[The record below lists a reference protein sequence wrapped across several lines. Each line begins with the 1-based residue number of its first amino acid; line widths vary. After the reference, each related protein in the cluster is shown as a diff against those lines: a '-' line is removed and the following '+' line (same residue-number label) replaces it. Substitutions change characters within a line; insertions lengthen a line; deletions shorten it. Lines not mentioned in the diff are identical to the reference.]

1 MMFAPDS
8 APSVTPQTLL
18 NRLVAQGDAPNFVL
32 HNRVRETINANG
44 EVTATAFEFS
54 AECR

>member
-1 MMFAPDS
+1 MFAPDS

-18 NRLVAQGDAPNFVL
+18 NRVIAQGDAPNFVL